1 MEINL
6 LSKMTNFFIPLMG
19 GGGKFTTLKA
29 SFSGAFIK

>member
-19 GGGKFTTLKA
+19 EKKFTTLKA